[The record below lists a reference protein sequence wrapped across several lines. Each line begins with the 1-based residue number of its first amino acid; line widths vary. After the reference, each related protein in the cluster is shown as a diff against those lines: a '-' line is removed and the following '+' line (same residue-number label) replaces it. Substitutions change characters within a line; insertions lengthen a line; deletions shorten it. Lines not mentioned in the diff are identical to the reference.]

1 MTPTKANRVEPRPL
15 DRHMYGVHH
24 LIENVFA
31 KIKQFRIIVMR
42 YGKTVRN
49 VLAATHLV
57 ARVIW
62 LNRRRALVKGV
73 IPCSALPSPAVSSP
87 QSGDCRMGLH
97 IDYYVSLNSPWTH
110 MGGARIEA
118 LAMANDATMR
128 VHPVDFG
135 TVFAGS
141 GGLPLPRRSPQRQA
155 YRLMELRRWRDLLNI
170 PIKIEPKHFPAD
182 ESRTA
187 PTVIAVRETIGD
199 QPAIKLAHRILKAVW
214 QNELN
219 PGDPAVLAVLIQDVG
234 LDPDA
239 VMKLG
244 ADPKWSDMRNR
255 ETQAALDR
263 GVFGAP
269 SYVIGDEI
277 FWGQDRL
284 EFVQR
289 RLARG

>member
-1 MTPTKANRVEPRPL
+1 
-15 DRHMYGVHH
+15 
-24 LIENVFA
+24 
-31 KIKQFRIIVMR
+31 
-42 YGKTVRN
+42 
-49 VLAATHLV
+49 
-57 ARVIW
+57 
-62 LNRRRALVKGV
+62 
-73 IPCSALPSPAVSSP
+73 
-87 QSGDCRMGLH
+87 MGLH
-97 IDYYVSLNSPWTH
+97 IDYYASLNSPWTH
-110 MGGARIEA
+110 MGSARIEA
-118 LAMANDATMR
+118 MAIANNATMR
-128 VHPVDFG
+128 IFPVDFG

-155 YRLMELRRWRDLLNI
+155 YRLMELRRWREHLGI
-170 PIKIEPKHFPAD
+170 PINIEPKHFPAN
-182 ESRTA
+182 ESLSA
-187 PTVIAVRETIGD
+187 PCVIAVRETIGD

-219 PGDPAVLAVLIQDVG
+219 PGDSATLAVLIKEVG

-239 VMKLG
+239 VLGLG
-244 ADPKWSDMRNR
+244 ADPKWTEMRAR
-255 ETQAALDR
+255 DTQAALDR